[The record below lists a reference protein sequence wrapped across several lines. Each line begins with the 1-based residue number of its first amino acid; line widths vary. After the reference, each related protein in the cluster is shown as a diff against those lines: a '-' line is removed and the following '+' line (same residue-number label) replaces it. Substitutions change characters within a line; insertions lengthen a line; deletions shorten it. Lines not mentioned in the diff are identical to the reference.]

1 MILLITLKTLRKKL
15 IMTEA
20 LKHLASLK
28 TGQWHNLNDIPKE
41 LFDDAWK
48 IIDEELLDGYRFTLH
63 EVYNY
68 LVMKTKRADKEMVA
82 GIVAQIRRDYDRISW
97 LWCVFSEEK
106 YMLEVSI
113 TTVNKFVATTSDNIF
128 MPFYGKPLNDGDLLS
143 FLYKHCTNI
152 KIGYIKEE
160 PKDV

>member
-1 MILLITLKTLRKKL
+1 
-15 IMTEA
+15 MTEA

-28 TGQWHNLNDIPKE
+28 TGQWHNLNDIPKP

-68 LVMKTKRADKEMVA
+68 LVMKTKRADKEVLA
-82 GIVAQIRRDYDRISW
+82 GVIAQIRRDFDKISW
-97 LWCVFSEEK
+97 LWCAFNEDR
-106 YMLEVSI
+106 YLLEVETLTKTKLISE
-113 TTVNKFVATTSDNIF
+113 KSDKIF
-128 MPFYGKPLNDGDLLS
+128 AAYYGKPLNDGDILS
-143 FLYKHCTNI
+143 FLLKYCTNI

>member
-1 MILLITLKTLRKKL
+1 
-15 IMTEA
+15 MTEA

-28 TGQWHNLNDIPKE
+28 TGQWHNLNDIPEE
-41 LFDDAWK
+41 LFEDAWK

-68 LVMKTKRADKEMVA
+68 LVMKTKRADKEMLA
-82 GIVAQIRRDYDRISW
+82 GIVAQIRRDYDKINW
-97 LWCVFSEEK
+97 LWCVFTDERHL
-106 YMLEVSI
+106 LEVE
-113 TTVNKFVATTSDNIF
+113 TKTVNKFVATSSDNVF

-143 FLYKHCTNI
+143 FLYKYCTNI